1 MALTFEDKVKDL
13 GKKKLAIQKLSQSE
27 SSANS
32 PEQLQYMRDLKERL
46 LANIKGEDL
55 LRDKAREVVEENK
68 KAKRVSP
75 ERLKEIV
82 DEVFPD

>member
-27 SSANS
+27 SKATSN
-32 PEQLQYMRDLKERL
+32 EQLQYMRDLKERL
-46 LANIKGEDL
+46 LANIKGEHL

-75 ERLKEIV
+75 QRLQEIV

>member
-1 MALTFEDKVKDL
+1 
-13 GKKKLAIQKLSQSE
+13 
-27 SSANS
+27 
-32 PEQLQYMRDLKERL
+32 MRDLKERL
-46 LANIKGEDL
+46 LANIKGEHL

-75 ERLKEIV
+75 ERLQEIV

>member
-27 SSANS
+27 GRANS

-46 LANIKGEDL
+46 LANIKGEHL

>member
-27 SSANS
+27 SRANS

-46 LANIKGEDL
+46 IANIKGEHL
-55 LRDKAREVVEENK
+55 LRDKAREVVEDNK

-75 ERLKEIV
+75 ERLQEIV
-82 DEVFPD
+82 EEVFPD

>member
-1 MALTFEDKVKDL
+1 MALTFEYKVKDL

-27 SSANS
+27 SRANS

-46 LANIKGEDL
+46 LANIKGEHL

-75 ERLKEIV
+75 ERLQEIV

>member
-27 SSANS
+27 SRANS

-46 LANIKGEDL
+46 LANIKGEHL

>member
-27 SSANS
+27 SRANS

-46 LANIKGEDL
+46 IANIKGGHL

-75 ERLKEIV
+75 ERLQEIV

>member
-46 LANIKGEDL
+46 LANIKGEHL
-55 LRDKAREVVEENK
+55 LRDKARDVVEENK

-75 ERLKEIV
+75 ERLQEIV

>member
-27 SSANS
+27 SRANS

-46 LANIKGEDL
+46 LANIKGEHL

-75 ERLKEIV
+75 ERLQEIV

>member
-27 SSANS
+27 SKATST
-32 PEQLQYMRDLKERL
+32 EQLQYMRDLKERL
-46 LANIKGEDL
+46 LANIKGEHL

-75 ERLKEIV
+75 ERLQEIV